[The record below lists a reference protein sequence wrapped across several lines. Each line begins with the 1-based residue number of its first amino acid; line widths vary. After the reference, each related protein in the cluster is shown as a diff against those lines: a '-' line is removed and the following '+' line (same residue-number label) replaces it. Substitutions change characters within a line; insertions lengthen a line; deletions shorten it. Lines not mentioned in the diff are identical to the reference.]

1 MKPEPARR
9 SSFRSSM
16 FPRLVARAL
25 LLRRRRMSVAL
36 VALVVGATLA
46 SALLTTYADLEKK
59 MSGELRGFGANL
71 VVAPASNSSDATLD
85 VGAGL
90 ALPPD
95 LQGLATLPF
104 LYVVG
109 QVNGEPAVLAGTRF
123 ERLGAFARA
132 WHWQG
137 RKPKA
142 LAEGSAEKMPESE
155 CAVGGRLAAHFRVA
169 PGSRLKAAYQGDA
182 IELQVTA
189 VVTTGASEDHQ
200 LLLPLETLQKLA
212 GLPGRIS
219 LLQVIAPGTGAEVE
233 AARARLAAI
242 YWGGAEVRLLRPVAE
257 SSARVLLK
265 VKWMLFAVT
274 GLVLGI
280 IGLCVM
286 TTLSAIVLE
295 RRKDI
300 AVMKALGGSQRRIT
314 ALFLSEAAALA
325 LPAGAAGYAAGLLLA
340 RWLGQAIFRAPV
352 ALRPVVLPEVVLVTL
367 LVALLATLF
376 PLRIVRAV
384 EPAAIL
390 KGE

>member
-71 VVAPASNSSDATLD
+71 VVAPVGNSSDATLD
-85 VGAGL
+85 MGAGL
-90 ALPPD
+90 ALPTD

-109 QVNGEPAVLAGTRF
+109 QLNGEPAVLAGTRF

-137 RKPKA
+137 RKPR
-142 LAEGSAEKMPESE
+142 AEGE
-155 CAVGGRLAAHFRVA
+155 CAAGGRLAAHFRVA
-169 PGSRLKAAYQGDA
+169 PGSRLKAAYRGDA

-200 LLLPLETLQKLA
+200 LLLPLESLQRLA

-219 LLQVIAPGTGAEVE
+219 LLQVIAPGTGAEAE

-242 YWGGAEVRLLRPVAE
+242 YRGGAEVRLLRPVAE

-265 VKWMLFAVT
+265 VKGMLFAVT

-300 AVMKALGGSQRRIT
+300 AVMKALGGNQRRIT
-314 ALFLSEAAALA
+314 ALFLSEAAALG
-325 LPAGAAGYAAGLLLA
+325 LLAGAAGYAAGLLLA